1 MEPFTTFQGL
11 VAPMMRADVDTDA
24 IIPSREMTGTGRTG
38 YGPRLFANWRYL
50 PPTNLRREDPAFV
63 LNHDRYRQAAILLAG
78 PNFGCGSSREHA
90 TWALRQ
96 FGFRAVIA
104 PSFATI
110 FRNNCHRNG
119 VLPVI
124 LEESVLQSLAI
135 ECEAGP
141 LELSVSLVY
150 EQVVHPDGRRWGFT
164 VPARE
169 RAMMLAGL
177 DEIASTLQSRASIE
191 RFRAADRLQRPWIYL
206 QR

>member
-1 MEPFTTFQGL
+1 MEPFTTLQGL
-11 VAPMMRADVDTDA
+11 AAPFMRADVDTDA

-50 PPTNLRREDPAFV
+50 QPLNERHEDPAFL
-63 LNHDRYRQAAILLAG
+63 LNRDPYRQASVLLAG

-96 FGFRAVIA
+96 FGIRVVIA

-124 LEESVLQSLAI
+124 LEESVLQGLAT

-141 LELSVSLVY
+141 LELTVSLVD
-150 EQVVHPDGRRWGFT
+150 EQVVHPDGRRWVFT

-177 DEIASTLQSRASIE
+177 DEITSTLQSRSSIE
-191 RFRAADRLQRPWIYL
+191 LFRAADLLRRPWIYL
-206 QR
+206 ER

>member
-11 VAPMMRADVDTDA
+11 VAPMMHADVDTDA

-50 PPTNLRREDPAFV
+50 QPTNLRHEDPAFV
-63 LNHDRYRQAAILLAG
+63 LNRDRYRHAAILLAG

-90 TWALRQ
+90 AWALRQ
-96 FGFRAVIA
+96 FGFRVVIA

-124 LEESVLQSLAI
+124 LEETVLQSLAI
-135 ECEAGP
+135 ECEARS
-141 LELSVSLVY
+141 LELTVSLVDQ
-150 EQVVHPDGRRWGFT
+150 EVVHPDGRRWGFT
-164 VPARE
+164 VPERE
-169 RAMMLAGL
+169 RAMILAGL

-191 RFRAADRLQRPWIYL
+191 RFREADLIQRPWIYL
-206 QR
+206 RR